1 MIKKINTKIIALQD
15 WIDLKIRGMEE
26 RVSQKGKV
34 IIVLVMLI
42 LFGGG
47 SIFMMVSSIYNL
59 GKKSGRQIE
68 IKHIQQLEPEKR
80 PATDSI
86 TN

>member
-1 MIKKINTKIIALQD
+1 MIKKIHTKISALQEC
-15 WIDLKIRGMEE
+15 IDLKIRGTEE

-34 IIVLVMLI
+34 IIVLVMLV

-68 IKHIQQLEPEKR
+68 IEHIQQLEPEKR
-80 PATDSI
+80 PAIDSI

>member
-1 MIKKINTKIIALQD
+1 MIKKIHTNISALQE
-15 WIDLKIRGMEE
+15 WIDIKIRGTEE
-26 RVSQKGKV
+26 RISQKGKV
-34 IIVLVMLI
+34 IIVLVMLV

-59 GKKSGRQIE
+59 GEKSGRQIE
-68 IKHIQQLEPEKR
+68 IEHIQQLEPEKR

>member
-1 MIKKINTKIIALQD
+1 MIKKIHTKISALQE

-34 IIVLVMLI
+34 IIVLVMLV

-59 GKKSGRQIE
+59 GKKNGRQIE
-68 IKHIQQLEPEKR
+68 IEHIQQLEPETR

>member
-1 MIKKINTKIIALQD
+1 MIKNINNKVIALQE

-26 RVSQKGKV
+26 RLSQKGKV

-42 LFGGG
+42 LFASG

-59 GKKSGRQIE
+59 DKKSGRQIE
-68 IKHIQQLEPEKR
+68 IEHIQQLEPEKR

>member
-1 MIKKINTKIIALQD
+1 MIKKIHTKISALQE

-34 IIVLVMLI
+34 IIVLVILV

-68 IKHIQQLEPEKR
+68 IEHIQQLEPEKR

>member
-1 MIKKINTKIIALQD
+1 MIKKIHTKLIALQE

-59 GKKSGRQIE
+59 GKKSGRQIKIE
-68 IKHIQQLEPEKR
+68 HIQQLEPEKR
-80 PATDSI
+80 TATDSI